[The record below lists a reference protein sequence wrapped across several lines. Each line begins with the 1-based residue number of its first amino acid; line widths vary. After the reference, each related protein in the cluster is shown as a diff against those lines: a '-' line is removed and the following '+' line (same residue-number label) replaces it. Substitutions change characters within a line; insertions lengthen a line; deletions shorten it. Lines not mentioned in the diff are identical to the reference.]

1 MTQNRLLL
9 ALGVVLLAVGILKPD
24 LSNIWPIINNTPVI
38 ATTESYVTT
47 PPKDAALLEQA
58 KNLVTVL
65 SAFNDP
71 DKKLD
76 FLKLSS
82 LYHDL
87 AILISLD
94 EENMVIKNTASI
106 REANSLSG
114 TMLRLN
120 LKDKYEKLAELNSAL
135 VTTGIGNDDV
145 MLDTNQRQKAVE
157 VFEALSWAYY
167 EGSQ

>member
-1 MTQNRLLL
+1 MKQNSLLL
-9 ALGVVLLAVGILKPD
+9 TIGIILLGIGILKPD
-24 LSNIWPIINNTPVI
+24 LSNIWPINNSPSVS
-38 ATTESYVTT
+38 TTENYITT
-47 PPKDAALLEQA
+47 PPSDSILLKQA
-58 KNLVTVL
+58 KDLVLVL
-65 SAFNDP
+65 SAFDNA

-76 FLKLSS
+76 FLKLSA

-87 AILISLD
+87 SVLIALD
-94 EENMVIKNTASI
+94 EENMVIKDTASI

-135 VTTGIGNDDV
+135 VVTGIGNDDV
-145 MLDTNQRQKAVE
+145 MLDTDKRKKAIE

-167 EGSQ
+167 EGTK